1 MDTGWGQMGYCRGV
15 IETIFNKSAIYAGNK
30 SKTKQKKTIS
40 ERYKEFLSWVFQQTE
55 HH

>member
-30 SKTKQKKTIS
+30 KQNKTEKDNIRET
-40 ERYKEFLSWVFQQTE
+40 
-55 HH
+55 